1 MRKIPE
7 ADVVITNPTHFA
19 VVMQYDRSSMPAPM
33 VTAKGQDNMA
43 FKIREIAGEHNI
55 PIMENKPL
63 ARALYAEVEVGDV
76 IPEQYYQAMIVILA
90 EVYSLRGETME
101 DAVNV

>member
-1 MRKIPE
+1 MIRKVPE
-7 ADVVITNPTHFA
+7 ADVVITNPTHYA
-19 VVMQYDRSSMPAPM
+19 VVMQWNREKMHAPM

-43 FKIREIAGEHNI
+43 FRIRHIAEEHSV

-76 IPEQYYQAMIVILA
+76 IPEQYYQAMAVILA
-90 EVYSLRGETME
+90 EVYRLRGKTME
-101 DAVNV
+101 AV